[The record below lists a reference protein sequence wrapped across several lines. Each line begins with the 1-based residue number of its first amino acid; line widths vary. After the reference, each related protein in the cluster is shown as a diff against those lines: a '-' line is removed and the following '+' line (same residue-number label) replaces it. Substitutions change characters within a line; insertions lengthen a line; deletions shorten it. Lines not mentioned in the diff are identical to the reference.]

1 MQNQDATYQ
10 EQGSEGQTAT
20 SSLQPQADE
29 SQEMR
34 NWLDDDTAD
43 ADDDEE
49 QPFESAH
56 PSDFDCCRQPAATA
70 RRTRPALGITISTA
84 AADLAFD
91 APPAADD
98 AVVLLKTQEL
108 FEQLTS
114 PSNNAELQKRS
125 DGSRPH
131 SKVILKTFAIIRD
144 Q

>member
-1 MQNQDATYQ
+1 MQNQDAAYQ
-10 EQGSEGQTAT
+10 EQDSEGQTAT
-20 SSLQPQADE
+20 SSVQPQADE

-34 NWLDDDTAD
+34 NWLDEDTAD

-56 PSDFDCCRQPAATA
+56 PSDFDCCRQPTATA

-84 AADLAFD
+84 TADLAID
-91 APPAADD
+91 AAPAAAD
-98 AVVLLKTQEL
+98 AGVLLKTQEL

-131 SKVILKTFAIIRD
+131 SKVTLISFANIRD
-144 Q
+144 